1 MSEKPPA
8 TVREPIGTSVTREER
23 ANEMRRR
30 AWELVTARGTSGEPD
45 LLEYTNVGITIQYSF
60 FSTTHRLSV
69 RTKACEVLVVEWWNS
84 GKFNLPCAR
93 LTPSAY
99 NSNAAIRALAPTKG
113 AGSGNRGWPGYDCSR

>member
-1 MSEKPPA
+1 
-8 TVREPIGTSVTREER
+8 
-23 ANEMRRR
+23 MRRR

-84 GKFNLPCAR
+84 GKFLIVTYRPGLWETR
-93 LTPSAY
+93 LKHLM
-99 NSNAAIRALAPTKG
+99 RGAL
-113 AGSGNRGWPGYDCSR
+113 